1 MYVIAYDDIPDEI
14 VFDFD
19 KMEAKLGELG
29 AICAY
34 YYRFEG
40 RSWYARNKYYLISE
54 TVNEITAGDWNTSPQ
69 YMYYGDPNV
78 CKTCKSQR
86 FMQGNQCMSCT
97 ACRECKEIAKNCLCG
112 N

>member
-19 KMEAKLGELG
+19 KMEAKLSELG

-40 RSWYARNKYYLISE
+40 RSWYARHKYYLISHL
-54 TVNEITAGDWNTSPQ
+54 VHEITAGDWNTSPQ
-69 YMYYGDPNV
+69 YMYYGDPNS

-86 FMQGNQCMSCT
+86 FMQGNQCMSCN